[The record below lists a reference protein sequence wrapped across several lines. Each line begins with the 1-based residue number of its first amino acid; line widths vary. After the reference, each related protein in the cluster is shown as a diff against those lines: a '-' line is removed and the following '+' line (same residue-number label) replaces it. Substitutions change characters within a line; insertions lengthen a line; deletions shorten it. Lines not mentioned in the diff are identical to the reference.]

1 MKKVFWNFGDSSCIE
16 ANFEDVIFT
25 KSICSLPRFRLNNG
39 GQKEARDQVN
49 LYVASA
55 RRRIALEA
63 AARAWKHG
71 VPWAEAIKICS
82 RAVAK
87 AKPKAKAAPKGAPA
101 RRLRA

>member
-1 MKKVFWNFGDSSCIE
+1 MIL
-16 ANFEDVIFT
+16 T
-25 KSICSLPRFRLNNG
+25 KPICQQPSFRLNNP
-39 GQKEARDQVN
+39 GQKEAREQVN

-55 RRRIALEA
+55 RQRIALEA

-71 VPWAEAIKICS
+71 VPWAEAITICS